1 MASTGTARKGG
12 RPRPLSPHLE
22 IYRFTLTMAMSITHR
37 ITGVGLYIGVL
48 LMAWFLL
55 AASTDAPTFAWFS
68 AFIHSIIGRIVLF
81 GFTWSL
87 FHHLCGGLRHVVMES
102 GYGFDDP
109 QRERLALAQVVG
121 GIVLTLAVWIIGY
134 AVR

>member
-81 GFTWSL
+81 CFTWSL
-87 FHHLCGGLRHVVMES
+87 FHHLCGGVRHIVMES
-102 GYGFDDP
+102 GYGMDDP
-109 QRERLALAQVVG
+109 QREQLAYAQAVG
-121 GIVLTLAVWIIGY
+121 GIALTLVVWIVGY

>member
-68 AFIHSIIGRIVLF
+68 AFIHSILGRIVLF

-87 FHHLCGGLRHVVMES
+87 FHHMLGGLRHLVMEN
-102 GYGFDDP
+102 GYGMDDP
-109 QRERLALAQVVG
+109 QREQLAYAQAVG
-121 GIVLTLAVWIIGY
+121 GIVLTLVVWIIGY

>member
-1 MASTGTARKGG
+1 MASTGNARKVV
-12 RPRPLSPHLE
+12 RPRPLSPHLD

-55 AASTDAPTFAWFS
+55 AAAADAPTFAVFS
-68 AFIHSIIGRIVLF
+68 AFIHTFIGQIILF

-87 FHHLCGGLRHVVMES
+87 FHHLCGGIRHVVMES
-102 GYGFDDP
+102 GYGYDDP
-109 QRERLALAQVVG
+109 EREPLAMAQVVG

-134 AVR
+134 IVR